1 MSTPGSLLLLDSAS
15 MYFRAFY
22 GVKGE
27 VTSPHGEPVGA
38 IRGFLDAVA
47 TLISSRTPDRVVAC
61 WDDDWRPAFR
71 VEAIPTYKAHRVA
84 EGEGT
89 EPGAAEE
96 VPDALSAQVPVIV
109 DLLAAFGIA
118 RVGAPG
124 CEADDVIGTLA
135 TRAVAAGSEQV
146 EIVTGDRDLYQ
157 LVDDPASVTPV
168 RVLYTG
174 RGMRNL
180 ETVTTAR
187 LAEKYGVADGA
198 AYADMATLRGDP
210 SDGLPGVP
218 GVGEKTAAGL
228 LSRYGTLAGVM
239 AAAHGE
245 DAAMSPSVRA
255 KLLGAQEYL
264 AAAPRVVGVL
274 RDAELPSHD
283 DALPATPA
291 DPEGLAALA
300 ERWGVTSAV
309 ERVTTAMAAAAS
321 ARAGSAGSSAAGSV
335 GSSAEATPEG

>member
-27 VTSPHGEPVGA
+27 VTSPRGEPVGA

-47 TLISSRTPDRVVAC
+47 TLISSRRPDRVVAC
-61 WDDDWRPAFR
+61 WDEDWRPAFR
-71 VEAIPTYKAHRVA
+71 VEAISTYKAHRVA

-109 DLLAAFGIA
+109 DLLAAVGIA
-118 RVGAPG
+118 RVGAAG

-135 TRAVAAGSEQV
+135 TRAVAAGSREV
-146 EIVTGDRDLYQ
+146 EIVTGDRDLFQ
-157 LVDDPASVTPV
+157 LVADPAPVTPV

-187 LAEKYGVADGA
+187 LADKYGVADGA
-198 AYADMATLRGDP
+198 AYAAMATLRGDP

-228 LSRYGTLAGVM
+228 LARYGTLEAVM
-239 AAAHGE
+239 EAARGE

-274 RDAELPSHD
+274 RDADLPAHE
-283 DALPATPA
+283 DALPAVPA
-291 DPEGLAALA
+291 DPDRLAALA
-300 ERWGVTSAV
+300 ERWGVGSAV
-309 ERVTTAMAAAAS
+309 ARLTAAMAAATGS
-321 ARAGSAGSSAAGSV
+321 REGSAGSALN
-335 GSSAEATPEG
+335 PREG